1 MERLFEHLLA
11 LQVLALVD
19 LPAAKNYT
27 SSIANNFSFDGF
39 RTSQKDLYN
48 LINFVVNAEDYEDR
62 MNNNIDISLPL
73 YNIKRNIRALAD
85 GRLDLDDYNNMMMI
99 IQRKYHRIGPRQANL
114 RREISEWY
122 NQTRSHRIEII
133 NQLSALMRERL
144 MNSDLYNLI
153 ANLKKSQ
160 L

>member
-1 MERLFEHLLA
+1 
-11 LQVLALVD
+11 
-19 LPAAKNYT
+19 
-27 SSIANNFSFDGF
+27 
-39 RTSQKDLYN
+39 
-48 LINFVVNAEDYEDR
+48 